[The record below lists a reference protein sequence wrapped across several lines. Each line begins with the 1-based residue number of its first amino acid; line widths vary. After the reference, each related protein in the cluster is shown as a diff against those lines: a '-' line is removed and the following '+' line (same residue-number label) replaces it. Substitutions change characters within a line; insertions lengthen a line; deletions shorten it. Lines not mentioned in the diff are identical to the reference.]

1 MLAVTYVTDREAL
14 AKHLPAGFEPTE
26 IPTLTAYFYCNKEC
40 DWLAGNGYNKI
51 AVNASVMFKGES
63 EQLVGSYALVVWE
76 NLAAPILRG
85 RELQGIPKVFADI
98 PDHALRNG
106 K

>member
-1 MLAVTYVTDREAL
+1 M
-14 AKHLPAGFEPTE
+14 
-26 IPTLTAYFYCNKEC
+26 I
-40 DWLAGNGYNKI
+40 
-51 AVNASVMFKGES
+51 FKGES

-76 NLAAPILRG
+76 NLADPILRG

-106 K
+106 KYAAN